1 MACYTI
7 VSNEDKKRC
16 ALSFAKAFMTRHYID
31 TTAMVTVAWNMENS
45 RVVVCEFCFLFYD
58 INFCHFHIQLQK
70 HLCSYQI
77 CVIFQLLVPILH
89 FMKYIMHMNIVM
101 ISYDFKF
108 SCCCSLKCNIRV
120 PAYSFIT
127 HMQYTYTH
135 IFTHTKINNI
145 QRYYK
150 QISYELQRS
159 LHQRANIYDSSVIV
173 HGPFIFRMKR
183 SGTVE
188 NYHRG

>member
-45 RVVVCEFCFLFYD
+45 IVVVCEFCFPFYD
-58 INFCHFHIQLQK
+58 INFFHFYLYLQK

-77 CVIFQLLVPILH
+77 YISYISKLVRFQLLIPILH
-89 FMKYIMHMNIVM
+89 FMKYIMQMNVRM

-127 HMQYTYTH
+127 HMQYTRIYS
-135 IFTHTKINNI
+135 HTLRLI
-145 QRYYK
+145 
-150 QISYELQRS
+150 
-159 LHQRANIYDSSVIV
+159 IYSVIRSKYHTNFNV
-173 HGPFIFRMKR
+173 HYI
-183 SGTVE
+183 
-188 NYHRG
+188 RGQTYMIAA